1 MTNDIKD
8 YKFENLLKWG
18 LQNGSKFDKLVI
30 KYLSSDNRYVVASED
45 IKVNKFFI

>member
-1 MTNDIKD
+1 MANEFQD

-18 LQNGSKFDKLVI
+18 LQNGCKFNKLEI

-45 IKVNKFFI
+45 IKVTTYLQ